1 MKDFQSLVDAAYHDL
16 TTTEDGKRFLAL
28 IRHYFE
34 CLPPH
39 MGVGHFTLAAQIG
52 ELHGGPR
59 EKPDLAMVEAAL
71 EHLWMQGEIWS
82 RKTMLVGGT
91 VCCPVW
97 YANRAMNTGF

>member
-1 MKDFQSLVDAAYHDL
+1 MRDFKSLVDAAYHDL

-28 IRHYFE
+28 IRQYFDS
-34 CLPPH
+34 LPPE

-52 ELHGGPR
+52 ELHNGPS

-82 RKTMLVGGT
+82 RKTDIGGG
-91 VCCPVW
+91 VFSYPVW
-97 YANRAMNTGF
+97 YANRTQNTGF